1 MSGNGEKFCRQRQEQ
16 QRPSFSFHS
25 CPVFISSS
33 PSRIS
38 FSSSHGRNS
47 LSTKEKET
55 RIHLTSINKFSGRK
69 QCSKDS
75 TRSKTYSDDI
85 RRCKSTES
93 IRYLNVDEKRFHR
106 TEGAFEIIKQRL
118 KKRSLSYP
126 ELENDYL
133 SESESLFSTTFKD
146 YSFYT
151 KGNAVKTEQC
161 SKTSNNCRKS
171 TKTIPHG
178 KQTICKI
185 ERPKLVQKRSSLKSS
200 IKTTSSDVEPKVSFP
215 NSLLLFPFPTT
226 PVEKCFSP
234 KTPTTTPI
242 AWSNSDKTD
251 PPLTDNKKTKGAR
264 FEFGA
269 NFLRRFSLTQITS

>member
-16 QRPSFSFHS
+16 QRPSFPFHS

-69 QCSKDS
+69 QCSKDP
-75 TRSKTYSDDI
+75 TRNKTYCDDI

-93 IRYLNVDEKRFHR
+93 IRYLNVDEERFHR
-106 TEGAFEIIKQRL
+106 TEGGFEIINERL
-118 KKRSLSYP
+118 KKQSLSCP
-126 ELENDYL
+126 ELENNYL

-146 YSFYT
+146 YSFYN

-161 SKTSNNCRKS
+161 SKTSNNNRKS

-242 AWSNSDKTD
+242 AWNNSDKTD
-251 PPLTDNKKTKGAR
+251 PSLTDNKKTKGAR